1 MALRLVINA
10 VKTRFPKVPVM
21 TTDELQNLMRAS
33 QAQRKLILLDTR
45 EEKEFKVSH
54 LAKAV
59 HLHPEETDME
69 RVINMIQEK
78 AGSSQEPKAVICYCA
93 VGYRA
98 SIMAQRLLDE
108 LEKPENQEVKSNTDI
123 YNLEGSIFKWANE
136 RKDLFEPGGKKTILV
151 DKVSPF
157 WGLFLY
163 KEMRS

>member
-1 MALRLVINA
+1 
-10 VKTRFPKVPVM
+10 
-21 TTDELQNLMRAS
+21 
-33 QAQRKLILLDTR
+33 
-45 EEKEFKVSH
+45 
-54 LAKAV
+54 
-59 HLHPEETDME
+59 ME
-69 RVINMIQEK
+69 RYSDKSYIKTSFNNVFVS